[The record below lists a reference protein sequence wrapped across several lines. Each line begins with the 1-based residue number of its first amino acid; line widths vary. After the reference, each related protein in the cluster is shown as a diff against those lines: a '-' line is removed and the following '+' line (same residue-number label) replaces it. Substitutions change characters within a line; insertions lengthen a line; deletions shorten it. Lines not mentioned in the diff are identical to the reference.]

1 MVGNTFIFSCY
12 PYHMAFTYTALS
24 TLCSNGSQKRYF
36 KDVDTAPLLLHYKF
50 VKECLQQGLL
60 AEVSIPPISLCMSIK
75 QKHKQA
81 EVKFASFANQTPQPC
96 GDGQKQSDP

>member
-24 TLCSNGSQKRYF
+24 TLCSNGNQKRYL

-75 QKHKQA
+75 QSTNRQR
-81 EVKFASFANQTPQPC
+81 
-96 GDGQKQSDP
+96 